1 MRKKTPKFQG
11 SVKFQYS
18 EPVGDGLELDDWNF
32 LGVWGLELGILK
44 I

>member
-1 MRKKTPKFQG
+1 MRENAKFQG
-11 SVKFQYS
+11 SIKFQYS
-18 EPVGDGLELDDWNF
+18 EPVGDGLECGDWNF